1 MRVIAGS
8 AKGKSLQAPAGW
20 ETTRPTADKVKEA
33 IFGSIQFELE
43 GSRVLDLFAGSGA
56 LGIEALSR
64 GAAQAVLVD
73 ASREAV
79 RAIQANLA
87 YTGLA
92 ERAEVLPMD
101 YARALARLHAPFDF
115 IFLDPPYRS
124 DLYAAAI
131 AGIHA
136 RGLLAAEGLII
147 VEHDGQFSLEG
158 EKVLKQKRYG
168 KTFVSYIGG
177 VER

>member
-8 AKGKSLQAPAGW
+8 AKGKSLQAPAGR
-20 ETTRPTADKVKEA
+20 ETTRPASDKVKEA

-79 RAIQANLA
+79 QAMRANLA
-87 YTGLA
+87 YTGLL
-92 ERAEVLPMD
+92 ERAEVMPMD
-101 YARALARLHAPFDF
+101 YARALARLYTPFDF

-136 RGLLAAEGLII
+136 RGLLGAEGLLI
-147 VEHDGQFSLEG
+147 V
-158 EKVLKQKRYG
+158 
-168 KTFVSYIGG
+168 
-177 VER
+177 

>member
-8 AKGKSLQAPAGW
+8 AKGKSLQAPAGR
-20 ETTRPTADKVKEA
+20 ETTRPTSDKVKEA

-79 RAIQANLA
+79 QAMRANLA
-87 YTGLA
+87 YTGLL
-92 ERAEVLPMD
+92 ERAEVMPMD
-101 YARALARLHAPFDF
+101 YARALARLYTPFDF

-136 RGLLAAEGLII
+136 RGLLEAEGFLI
-147 VEHDGQFSLEG
+147 VEHDGQLSLEG